1 MMKKIIFILLL
12 SLAAIACK
20 KDDDA
25 TVFSIQTNRVTVAA
39 DVTTRK
45 IWVKNS
51 ADWTLEIPTEAQEWL
66 SFEKDIVDNAADT
79 CVLIFKI
86 NNSLLERKAEVKL
99 RDLTT
104 NKVFDITVTQQAQ
117 APIFSFNPSSVSL
130 KNNETE
136 ATLLLSS
143 NISSYTIEHQPSW
156 VTGVVFTDTDDVHKK
171 DVKLTVEVN
180 SDIRFRR
187 DSVVFEVK
195 WADLNKTGRISL
207 NISQLGTSSLET
219 DKVNLQAIYNK
230 MGGVSWNAESRWDLS
245 QDIKTWKGVSI
256 ADVGDGA
263 GMRVVGLQLTGVG
276 LVGDIAAEVVNL
288 PYLKILWFDKNSGLT
303 GAMPTDL
310 GLLVFM
316 ENLRMGDTAIKG
328 VLPVSISKMLNLFS
342 LSINN
347 TGNEG
352 INGTLPNE
360 YGALVNLVSLDLSNN
375 NLSGT
380 LTEGVGSLD
389 ALRNIKLSGNAFSGE
404 IPKTYLN
411 NYQWPYWGI
420 EANICPQRGSGFTNC
435 SL

>member
-25 TVFSIQTNRVTVAA
+25 TVFSIETNRVTVTA

-45 IWVKNS
+45 IWVKNTV
-51 ADWTLEIPTEAQEWL
+51 DWTLEIPTEAQEWL
-66 SFEKDIVDNAADT
+66 SFKKDIVDNAADT

-104 NKVFDITVTQQAQ
+104 NKVFDITVTQKAQ
-117 APIFSFNPSSVSL
+117 APIFYFKPSSVDL
-130 KNNETE
+130 KSSETE

-143 NISSYTIEHQPSW
+143 NVTGYTIEHKPDW
-156 VTGVVFTDTDDVHKK
+156 VTGVAYTDTDDSYKK
-171 DVKLTVEVN
+171 NVKLTVEAN

-195 WADLNKTGRISL
+195 WADLNKTGRITL
-207 NISQLGTSSLET
+207 PISQLGTSSLET
-219 DKVNLQAIYNK
+219 DKANLEAIYTK
-230 MGGVSWNAESRWDLS
+230 MGGAGWNAEFRWDLS

-263 GMRVVGLQLTGVG
+263 GIRVVGLQLTGVG

-288 PYLKILWFDKNSGLT
+288 PYLKVLWFDNNSGVT
-303 GAMPTDL
+303 GSIPANL
-310 GLLVFM
+310 GLLVLM

-328 VLPVSISKMLNLFS
+328 VLPVSISKMVNLFS

-347 TGNEG
+347 TGSEG
-352 INGTLPNE
+352 VNGTLPNE

-375 NLSGT
+375 NLSRT
-380 LTEGVGSLD
+380 LTEGVGSIQTLQ
-389 ALRNIKLSGNAFSGE
+389 NIKLSGNAFSGE
-404 IPKTYLN
+404 IPKSYLN

-420 EANICPQRGSGFTNC
+420 DVNICPQRGSGFTNC